1 MTKSLL
7 KRIGEWSVA
16 SRIRLP
22 HAHME
27 RMGELWFLKQI
38 LEQLEVD
45 CVLDVGANIG
55 QYANELRGIG
65 YRGHIVSF
73 EPIAS
78 VFATL
83 SQGLAS
89 DRKWRGFQLAL
100 GAENA
105 ELTINVPKLTVMSSL
120 LPSQHAQQG
129 VREEQVSVRR
139 LDSMLPDLATELG
152 VKRIFLKMD
161 TQGYDLAAF
170 KGTAGAMTGIVGLQ
184 SELSVQPLYK
194 GMPHYVESLQV
205 YEAAGFELY
214 NLSVVNRVDSGGLLE
229 LNCFMRRPLG

>member
-1 MTKSLL
+1 MQTSLL
-7 KRIGEWSVA
+7 KRIWQWSVA

-22 HAHME
+22 HGHME

-38 LEQLEVD
+38 LEHLEVD

-55 QYANELRGIG
+55 QYSRELRGIG
-65 YRGHIVSF
+65 YKGHIVSF

-78 VFATL
+78 VFKAL
-83 SQGLAS
+83 SQEFAS
-89 DRKWRGFQLAL
+89 DAKWRGFQLAL

-105 ELTINVPKLTVMSSL
+105 ELTINVPRLTVMSSL
-120 LPSQHAQQG
+120 LPSQHAQRDM
-129 VREEQVSVRR
+129 REELVSVRR
-139 LDSMLPDLATELG
+139 LDSMLPGLKGELG

-161 TQGYDLAAF
+161 TQGYDLEAF
-170 KGTAGAMTGIVGLQ
+170 KGTVGAIAGIVGLQ

-194 GMPHYVESLQV
+194 GMPHYVESLQA

-214 NLSVVNRVDSGGLLE
+214 NLSVVNRVESGGLLE
-229 LNCFMRRPLG
+229 LNCFMRRPEC